1 MKKLLRNM
9 IICVPVLGIL
19 FSVSAFGQRTAQLR
33 SILNNFKSYRYSNIF
48 LFKLD
53 DASVSAI
60 NPLLGTPEPKIGAA
74 ANRSKKKDEIS
85 ELIDNGDDPLT
96 DDDLKKKLNNDD
108 REFIKY
114 YYSYKQWQDGLFKK
128 AYIVTTRFKAEEPFT
143 IIGLLTSTNDDSRAR
158 LDECIDPPKKVYLT
172 GELRRISSPDTNGVA
187 KTLFEYLQ
195 RNITQNVS
203 ENITSEAQG
212 LGDGFLI
219 PRKVGDT
226 KIVNEDDIQQYLRIT
241 EGQPQ
246 DYTAPNEVTVGLFDL
261 LRYRRYEPVSTTM
274 SSFGTAVDSSTPI
287 IYNKWLPKYGVEL
300 RQGFEEINY
309 PSLWSERLSLNV
321 MWQSYKLG
329 IILPGGGASKLA
341 KDVFKT
347 ERTLTSAGFGAS
359 GNFDFPMKI
368 VNQSGVFTLSSSYVF
383 GDPVSNPVS
392 TAAFNERLS
401 YLPRFHVQGH
411 YSFAI
416 NVDENHFF
424 RFKLGGTF
432 YMMEKWIEPIIRRP
446 GKSDSTG
453 KITPFLIDENEAI
466 ASISSRIEYMTV
478 NNSVQWGTGVQY
490 FDGAALGDLWM
501 QVALTSDLHLRGEV
515 KFFRT
520 VFRDPKAWERESVF
534 MPSIQF
540 LVNF

>member
-48 LFKLD
+48 LYKLD

-60 NPLLGTPEPKIGAA
+60 NPLLGTPEPKISAA

-85 ELIDNGDDPLT
+85 EYIDNGDDPLIEM
-96 DDDLKKKLNNDD
+96 KGLNNDD

-114 YYSYKQWQDGLFKK
+114 YYNYRQWQDALFKK
-128 AYIVTTRFKAEEPFT
+128 AYIVTTRFKPDEPFT

-172 GELRRISSPDTNGVA
+172 GELRRIGSPDTLGVA

-195 RNITQNVS
+195 RNISQNVS

-212 LGDGFLI
+212 LGEGYLI

-246 DYTAPNEVTVGLFDL
+246 DYNSPNEVTIGLFDV
-261 LRYRRYEPVSTTM
+261 LRYRRYEPVNTTM
-274 SSFGTAVDSSTPI
+274 SSYGTAVDSTTPI

-329 IILPGGGASKLA
+329 MILPGGGASKLA
-341 KDVFKT
+341 KDIFKT

-383 GDPVSNPVS
+383 GDPVSNPIY
-392 TAAFNERLS
+392 TPNFNTGLS

-416 NVDENHFF
+416 NVDENHYF

-432 YMMEKWIEPIIRRP
+432 FMMEKWYEPMIPRP
-446 GKSDSTG
+446 GRPDSAG
-453 KITPFLIDENEAI
+453 AIRPFLTDENEAI

-490 FDGAALGDLWM
+490 FDGAGLGDLWM
-501 QVALTSDLHLRGEV
+501 QVALSNEFHLRGEV

-520 VFRDPKAWERESVF
+520 IFRNPKPWENANVF
-534 MPSIQF
+534 MPSIQL